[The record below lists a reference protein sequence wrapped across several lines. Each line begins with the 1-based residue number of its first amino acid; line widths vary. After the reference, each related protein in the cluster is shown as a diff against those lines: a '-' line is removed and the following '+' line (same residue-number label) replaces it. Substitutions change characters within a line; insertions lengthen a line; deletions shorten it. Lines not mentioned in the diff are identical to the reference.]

1 MAGRGRPTRA
11 TVYER
16 LDRALEELNQRLG
29 GLPSPTEAQEIWSD
43 IWHLEAHH
51 STALEGN
58 TLVLREVQ
66 TLLDRGIA
74 VGAKPLREYNE
85 VKGYADAAKW
95 VYGQALEPEVW
106 NEGEL
111 ISLGELRHIH
121 HTAMT
126 PVWDVAPHP
135 DATDQEGPGSFRQ
148 HDLHPFAEGMTPPG
162 WPLVP
167 AEIQAWVAQVCATG
181 KKIESGEAL
190 GHPLPEELARIH
202 NSFER
207 VHPFIDGN
215 GRSGR
220 LALNL
225 ILVRLGYPPIII
237 FKQQRDGYLAAM
249 RRADAGD
256 HGALGELIARA
267 MEENLNRFIV
277 PNVAGPARL
286 VPLAALVDD
295 EFTIAALR
303 QAAQRGRLN
312 AVQGAD
318 GVWRSSR
325 KSVESYRASKHKQPK
340 GRSAKKKPSP
350 AGLFDVGTEADSSA

>member
-1 MAGRGRPTRA
+1 MQ
-11 TVYER
+11 
-16 LDRALEELNQRLG
+16 ELNQRLG
-29 GLPSPTEAQEIWSD
+29 GLPSPTEAEDIWSD

-66 TLLDRGIA
+66 TLLDQGRA
-74 VGAKPLREYNE
+74 VGSKPLREYNE
-85 VKGYADAAKW
+85 VKGYGDAAKW
-95 VYGQALEPEVW
+95 VYGQALEPDAW
-106 NEGEL
+106 NDGEL
-111 ISLGELRHIH
+111 ISLSELRHIH

-135 DATDQEGPGSFRQ
+135 DATDQEGPGNWRQ
-148 HDLHPFAEGMTPPG
+148 HDIHPFAEGMTPPS

-167 AEIQAWVAQVCATG
+167 AQIQTWVSDVCATG
-181 KKIESGEAL
+181 AKLEAKEDI

-202 NSFER
+202 NAFER
-207 VHPFIDGN
+207 IHPFIDGN
-215 GRSGR
+215 GRTGR

-237 FKQQRDGYLAAM
+237 FKKQRDSYLTAM

-256 HGALGELIARA
+256 YGTLGELIARA
-267 MEENLNRFIV
+267 MEDNLNRFIV
-277 PNVAGPARL
+277 PNLAGPARL
-286 VPLAALVDD
+286 VPLAALANE
-295 EFTIAALR
+295 EFSINALR

-318 GVWRSSR
+318 GIWRSTR
-325 KSVESYRASKHKQPK
+325 KSVEAYRASKHKPK
-340 GRSAKKKPSP
+340 TKPKDKVDEKSRDTP
-350 AGLFDVGTEADSSA
+350 LF